1 MRGKIRMKNKLKS
14 KIEKTVKRLSGGL
27 FSEVIYKYE
36 PIENKSWEHTNFI
49 IRFIFSS
56 NKFIEDLIEFLIKSN
71 NLNKAMMKY
80 KEEYHIII
88 GGELKHFIQLIKNT
102 SNTNN
107 KFFKETI
114 GLLYYLNKNN
124 FEEFINNNIMSES
137 RFIETPNS
145 SVSKSLEL
153 LQIDGICLDDIE
165 YMYNKLNGL
174 LSYRELLDLTIISYP
189 DSFCEH
195 KYKICNMSKFIRGY
209 IHCNSYMEE
218 ILKEHLEPVI
228 GNLDQYKIDN
238 YFVELKDEK
247 KYISVD
253 EPMGNVIEE
262 EFQIKEDENGDLQ
275 YNKDNFI

>member
-1 MRGKIRMKNKLKS
+1 MKKKLKS
-14 KIEKTVKRLSGGL
+14 KIEKTIKKLSGGL

-88 GGELKHFIQLIKNT
+88 GGELRHFIQLIKNT

-114 GLLYYLNKNN
+114 GLLYYLDKNN

-145 SVSKSLEL
+145 PIFKPLE
-153 LQIDGICLDDIE
+153 IDAVHLDDIE

-174 LSYRELLDLTIISYP
+174 LSYRELLDLTLISYF
-189 DSFCEH
+189 DTSHGFYEN
-195 KYKICNMSKFIRGY
+195 KFRSYSMNEFIRNHDGW
-209 IHCNSYMEE
+209 NSFIKE
-218 ILKEHLEPVI
+218 ILKEHLEPII

-253 EPMGNVIEE
+253 EPMGNVVEE
-262 EFQIKEDENGDLQ
+262 EFEIKENEDGNLE

>member
-1 MRGKIRMKNKLKS
+1 MKKKLKS
-14 KIEKTVKRLSGGL
+14 KIEKTIKKISGGL

-36 PIENKSWEHTNFI
+36 PIENKPWEHTNFI

-56 NKFIEDLIEFLIKSN
+56 NKFIEGLIEFLIKSN

-88 GGELKHFIQLIKNT
+88 GGELKYFIQLIKNT

-114 GLLYYLNKNN
+114 GLLYYLDKNN
-124 FEEFINNNIMSES
+124 FKEFINNNIMSES

-145 SVSKSLEL
+145 PVFKPLE
-153 LQIDGICLDDIE
+153 IDGIYLDDIE
-165 YMYNKLNGL
+165 YIYNKLNGL
-174 LSYRELLDLTIISYP
+174 LSYRELFDLIIISFQDAYNYE
-189 DSFCEH
+189 C
-195 KYKICNMSKFIRGY
+195 KTYNMSKFIRGY
-209 IHCNSYMEE
+209 DFSSHVYIEE
-218 ILKEHLEPVI
+218 ILKEHLEPII

-253 EPMGNVIEE
+253 EPMGNMIEE
-262 EFQIKEDENGDLQ
+262 EFQIKENENGDLQ